1 MNICFFKNIT
11 FFLNFSLKIENY
23 RKLFVPGVA
32 TVIYFDS
39 NKTDL
44 GFETLWALV
53 EIVD

>member
-1 MNICFFKNIT
+1 MLFKKYN

-44 GFETLWALV
+44 GFSDMV
-53 EIVD
+53 RRN